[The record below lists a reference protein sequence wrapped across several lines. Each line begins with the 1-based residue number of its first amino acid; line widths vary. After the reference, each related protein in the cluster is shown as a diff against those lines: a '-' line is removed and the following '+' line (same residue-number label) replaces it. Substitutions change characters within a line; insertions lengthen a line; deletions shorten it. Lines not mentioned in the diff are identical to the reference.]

1 MSQEQDNQ
9 LLAEVV
15 KSYMAGQQK
24 ARKWGLIFRLVKY
37 VVVISV
43 LVMIFSSGDSQTG
56 MDIPRSEHVAF
67 IDIEGPIASNG
78 AASADSVITSL
89 RTAMEAKHSLAVIL
103 RINSP
108 GGSPVQAGYIYEE
121 IKRLRSLYPEK
132 KIYAVITDVGASA
145 AYYIAAAADE
155 IYADQ
160 ASIVGSIGV
169 TMGGLSPAS
178 FGFTEAMKKM
188 GIERRLLTSGESKAL
203 LDPFSPLKEEDAK
216 HYKQLMSEVHQQFI
230 QRVMDGRG
238 KRLKPNKQLFTGLFW
253 TGAKSLEFGLV
264 DGLGSSAYVAR
275 ELIGND
281 KLFDYTQRPGV
292 FERFSEQFGSGV
304 AQAILRAGNSSLL
317 ELR

>member
-9 LLAEVV
+9 ILAELV
-15 KSYMAGQQK
+15 KNYMAGQGK
-24 ARKWGLIFRLVKY
+24 SRKWDLAFRLLKY

-43 LVMIFSSGDSQTG
+43 LFVVFSSGDSQHA
-56 MDIPRSEHVAF
+56 MDIPRSDHVALV
-67 IDIEGPIASNG
+67 DIEGPIASNEN
-78 AASADSVITSL
+78 ASADNIIGAL

-108 GGSPVQAGYIYEE
+108 GGSPVQAGYVFDE
-121 IKRLRSLYPEK
+121 IKRLRGLYPEK
-132 KIYAVITDVGASA
+132 KIYAVITDMGASA

-155 IYADQ
+155 IYADK

-169 TMGGLSPAS
+169 TMGSFSPAS
-178 FGFTEAMKKM
+178 FGFTKAMEKM
-188 GIERRLLTSGESKAL
+188 GIERRLITSGESKAL
-203 LDPFSPLKEEDAK
+203 LDPFSPLKKEDTR
-216 HYKQLMSEVHQQFI
+216 HYKQLMTDVHQQFI
-230 QRVMDGRG
+230 TRVKEGRG
-238 KRLKPNKQLFTGLFW
+238 TRLKPNKQLFSGLFW
-253 TGAKSLEFGLV
+253 TGERSLEFGLI

-292 FERFSEQFGSGV
+292 FEKFSEQFGSGV
-304 AQAILRAGNSSLL
+304 ARAFIRASTDDSL